1 MNTKHLFVGKKS
13 LTAIFVFFFSIFG
26 IQSSY
31 ADPGRRLEI
40 NVDALTY
47 ANQNPTDLI
56 TNEWWG
62 YIGYT
67 AKVYRT
73 FGVSAGDTFIFNASN
88 VSDVGD
94 RDLLDIVGYFNG
106 NSGFAINFLK
116 NNAAIAYNS
125 DFGVPPLGLI
135 NGYSVRGDANL
146 DSYRLEV
153 TIGSDPVLQGFNS
166 IGPILGTVG
175 FPSLSNNLYY
185 IWELHSSGQ
194 WVASTPAPAPA
205 PAPVYVRQSS
215 NLTFAQSLYAS
226 DTLSDPDGELR
237 KTVDQIMAKYVSL
250 IK

>member
-1 MNTKHLFVGKKS
+1 MKTKHLFVGKKS

-47 ANQNPTDLI
+47 ANQNPTDL
-56 TNEWWG
+56 TANEWWG
-62 YIGYT
+62 NIGLT

-116 NNAAIAYNS
+116 NNAVIAYNS
-125 DFGVPPLGLI
+125 DIGLPPLGLM
-135 NGYSVRGDANL
+135 NGYSVRGNANL

-153 TIGSDPVLQGFNS
+153 TLGSDPVLQGINS
-166 IGPILGTVG
+166 IGPILGFVG

-194 WVASTPAPAPA
+194 WATPTPTPVSVRKST
-205 PAPVYVRQSS
+205 
-215 NLTFAQSLYAS
+215 NLQFNESLYGT
-226 DTLSDPDGELR
+226 DKLSDPDGQLR
-237 KTVDQIMAKYVSL
+237 KTVDSINAKYGNL